1 MILIW
6 FWYDFDMIL
15 IWFWYDFDMILIWVG
30 YGETY
35 DFDMIFLWF
44 WSASEKRY
52 DFLMVL
58 ERFASRDMGTFEFPG
73 P

>member
-6 FWYDFDMIL
+6 F
-15 IWFWYDFDMILIWVG
+15 G

-35 DFDMIFLWF
+35 DFDMIFFYGFGVHLK
-44 WSASEKRY
+44 KRY